1 MAAPNR
7 FERNVAARSAWAV
20 SALVACAA
28 LVAAVFMPKW
38 LLNAAIPK
46 SGQLTVISQPSGA
59 GVTIDGQ
66 RRGVTPL
73 TLALPIGAHALQLN
87 GHHVTRVI
95 VVTIKPGAEVTRRVD
110 LDARPAPDTGR
121 WLATSEPSGPHHG

>member
-28 LVAAVFMPKW
+28 LVVSVFMPTW
-38 LLNAAIPK
+38 LLNAAIPQF
-46 SGQLTVISQPSGA
+46 GQLTVISQPSGA
-59 GVTIDGQ
+59 EVTIDGQ

-73 TLALPIGAHALQLN
+73 TLALPNGAHDLQLN
-87 GHHVTRVI
+87 RDHVTRVI
-95 VVTIKPGAEVTRRVD
+95 SVTIRPGADVTRQVD
-110 LDARPAPDTGR
+110 LDARPAPDAGR
-121 WLATSEPSGPHHG
+121 WLATAEPSGPRHG